1 MNDHKPVTITKKL
14 LESYLGVPRYRFGV
28 KEKDDQVGYVNG
40 LAWTQM
46 GGELLGIEVEV
57 MPGKGALITTGSLG
71 DVMKESMRTAMSLIR
86 SRAKSYGLAHDFA
99 DKLDIHVHAPE
110 GAVPKDGPS
119 AGGAITV
126 AILSAL
132 LNQPIRSDI
141 GMTGEV
147 TLRGNILAIG
157 GLKEKLLAAGRAG
170 LKTVLI
176 PEENIKDLEDIP
188 AEIKKQLTIIPVSHF
203 DEVIQHSFVKSIEK
217 NVDFQRYSGI
227 EDFTLPMSDVKT
239 TEKHC

>member
-1 MNDHKPVTITKKL
+1 
-14 LESYLGVPRYRFGV
+14 
-28 KEKDDQVGYVNG
+28 VNG

-57 MPGKGALITTGSLG
+57 MPGKGGLITTGSLG

-132 LNQPIRSDI
+132 LNQAIRSDI

-157 GLKEKLLAAGRAG
+157 GLKEKLLAAARAG

-176 PEENIKDLEDIP
+176 P
-188 AEIKKQLTIIPVSHF
+188 
-203 DEVIQHSFVKSIEK
+203 
-217 NVDFQRYSGI
+217 
-227 EDFTLPMSDVKT
+227 
-239 TEKHC
+239 